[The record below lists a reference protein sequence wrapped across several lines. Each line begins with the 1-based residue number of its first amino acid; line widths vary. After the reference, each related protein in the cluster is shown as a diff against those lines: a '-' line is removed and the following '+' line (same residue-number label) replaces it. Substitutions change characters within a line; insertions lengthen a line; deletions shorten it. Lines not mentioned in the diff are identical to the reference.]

1 MTSRIWTATMSPEGN
16 VGGWG
21 VFGVVGS
28 QCACGQARGYKG
40 ANCNQTKRPT
50 HLTQQGESKCVCGE
64 ISNLYFCT
72 SSDICSPGSF
82 SRLQSPILWVY
93 SIIDKVYKLAG
104 KLQIVNCLL
113 SSLRPRNHPAHGG
126 LWWCFCCKSVFGI
139 VCAFLNH
146 ALCFLVVFC
155 RWNKISF
162 YNIA

>member
-1 MTSRIWTATMSPEGN
+1 MEIRWLCGDVSHLDCNDESRGECRW
-16 VGGWG
+16 VR
-21 VFGVVGS
+21 VVGS

-40 ANCNQTKRPT
+40 PNCNQTKRPT

-139 VCAFLNH
+139 VCAFFEPCSMLPGS
-146 ALCFLVVFC
+146 FL
-155 RWNKISF
+155 SF
-162 YNIA
+162 E